1 MTEAC
6 RSFSSL
12 LVIVCVV
19 SLLRTRKTDSIRHFC
34 DHPPIRKCARG
45 GGGNSLRNPSF
56 AQFQKGLPPRCEIA
70 HLAVCVLAV
79 FLLVLY
85 AGFCLWNV
93 QIAVRYSLRSPRA
106 LRARRARCASLVGAC
121 KCANG
126 EVEGPSPPVI
136 FCGGKRDVSGERF
149 QFLGSEPFF

>member
-1 MTEAC
+1 MPNRRHFSCGLISSTRTMDIHQPHRC
-6 RSFSSL
+6 QIDMNSSL
-12 LVIVCVV
+12 
-19 SLLRTRKTDSIRHFC
+19 T
-34 DHPPIRKCARG
+34 
-45 GGGNSLRNPSF
+45 GGNSLRNPSF

-106 LRARRARCASLVGAC
+106 LRARRARFASLVGAC